1 MQTVKPGQVQERF
14 QFFKMPAS
22 VPAAPDSSL
31 NVRYTRKVQE
41 NRGAGENNQVEILE
55 DEEHRA
61 DLGSQKARPHTPK
74 DPVRRCFT
82 AATLGVM
89 YLLILAGIFIRYMS
103 VTLEKDELQT
113 RYDRLSNSC
122 SQLQGKISD
131 MAVNNS
137 QLQRSYETL
146 STNHSQLWDEVKQL
160 KDKTEGKRCPEGWTR
175 FGHSCY
181 FKSNEEKTWPD
192 SRYDCRKKGADLVTI
207 NNEEEQNFVK
217 ELNVNGESWIG
228 LRRIWT
234 QTGGERAWAWLWEWE
249 WVDGSPLTETFWAA
263 GLSDQRWDQYQDQYA
278 AACCNQQGQWTLS
291 KYSDFQ
297 KNWICEKQMS
307 CIL

>member
-1 MQTVKPGQVQERF
+1 
-14 QFFKMPAS
+14 MPAS
-22 VPAAPDSSL
+22 VPAAPDSKL

-41 NRGAGENNQVEILE
+41 NRGAGEDNQVEILE

-89 YLLILAGIFIRYMS
+89 YLLILAGVFIRYMS

-113 RYDRLSNSC
+113 RYDRLSDSC

-146 STNHSQLWDEVKQL
+146 SKNHSQLWDEVKQL
-160 KDKTEGKRCPEGWTR
+160 KDRIEGKRCPEGWKR
-175 FGHSCY
+175 FRCSCY
-181 FKSNEEKTWPD
+181 FKFNEEKTWFN
-192 SRYDCRKKGADLVTI
+192 SRSDCRNKGADLVTI
-207 NNEEEQNFVK
+207 NNEEERNFVK

-228 LRRIWT
+228 LKKTHT
-234 QTGGERAWAWLWEWE
+234 QTGWEWE

-263 GLSDQRWDQYQDQYA
+263 GSPHQHWDLYA
-278 AACCNQQGQWTLS
+278 AACCNQQRRWTLS
-291 KYSDFQ
+291 KNYDLK